1 MTIYLYA
8 QQLYRGVP
16 IPNRSP
22 YFVNDINIALHTTA
36 CTVATIY
43 HHHNHRR
50 ADTLNAYVC
59 VIVYYKHSPILL
71 MLREPRGVDFSLGLT
86 LYRRN
91 RFLGRPVLGLSMRK
105 KLINYYADGLKKIR
119 YQGNAVSI

>member
-1 MTIYLYA
+1 
-8 QQLYRGVP
+8 
-16 IPNRSP
+16 
-22 YFVNDINIALHTTA
+22 
-36 CTVATIY
+36 
-43 HHHNHRR
+43 
-50 ADTLNAYVC
+50 
-59 VIVYYKHSPILL
+59 